1 MSNIWEKNLGYK
13 LMKSKM
19 KEIWHVGGD
28 FDIMDVEYSL
38 FIVKFDLENY
48 KNQSYGRWSLVGP

>member
-1 MSNIWEKNLGYK
+1 MLHVDEQFLIKLLVPRKEAFIVKHLGKNLGYK

-28 FDIMDVEYSL
+28 FDIMDVEY
-38 FIVKFDLENY
+38 IV
-48 KNQSYGRWSLVGP
+48 SS